1 MDVRTTGALTGLTQ
15 ENSNPNTFPI
25 FGIETFAPDLE
36 PGALQKIYGT
46 KTLPMFEW
54 VRSIQTGTGTY
65 DPDSEED
72 TMLMQEYEDFVA
84 TSGQPEG
91 YMSPDEIKQQMYA
104 GTARAIGDVAS
115 VGIARGLTDPTLKE
129 GFKIGSEGLT
139 ETVFNPDTQPARS
152 FLERGYEGLK
162 SIGRPE
168 RLPTGFEKR
177 VAQSQLDAVRE
188 ANKNLGLD
196 AANVATVDP
205 LALSPSDYLADPTS
219 GATVSAARRAGARVG
234 PPAEGDLT
242 RGVDENIV
250 SRGTARPSF
259 FTKEGVTQAG
269 YETGVSALI
278 NMGVNLTLGKMKPK
292 KAARQAIKSAAGGTV
307 GSTVGAAVGT
317 AVGGPIGG
325 KIGSAVGKVIGS
337 TVASKVIC
345 NELQRQGLMSRS
357 QVLISYK
364 FAKENLSEQH
374 ARGYHI
380 WAIRVVQKMRKG
392 YMVKFWQ
399 HIAIHRTNEIEYIY
413 GKRDK
418 PDYLGKLYRKIF
430 EPACWVIGA
439 FCKSSDWSILY
450 AKES

>member
-1 MDVRTTGALTGLTQ
+1 MDLRTTGALTGLVED
-15 ENSNPNTFPI
+15 ENKTRTFPI
-25 FGIETFAPDLE
+25 YGMQSFAPELKDV
-36 PGALQKIYGT
+36 PLQSIYGT
-46 KTLPMFEW
+46 VGLPMFEW
-54 VRSIQTGTGTY
+54 VKAIQTGTGTY
-65 DPDSEED
+65 NPENEED
-72 TMLMQEYEDFVA
+72 AAKMKEYEDFVA

-91 YMSPDEIKQQMYA
+91 YMSPDELKQQMYA

-115 VGIARGLTDPTLKE
+115 IGIARGLTDPILQE
-129 GFKIGSEGLT
+129 GYRIGAEGLT
-139 ETVFNPDTQPARS
+139 DTVYKSANDPVRS

-168 RLPTGFEKR
+168 RLPTGWERKL
-177 VAQSQLDAVRE
+177 AQKQIDEVKK
-188 ANKNLGLD
+188 ANAGLGLD
-196 AANVATVDP
+196 ATDLKTVDP
-205 LALSPSDYLADPTS
+205 LALSPADYLADPTS
-219 GATVSAARRAGARVG
+219 DATVRAARQAGAKVG
-234 PPAEGDLT
+234 TPAEGT
-242 RGVDENIV
+242 REVDPSIV
-250 SRGTARPSF
+250 KGGATRPSF
-259 FTKEGVTQAG
+259 FTRKGITQAG

-278 NMGVNLTLGKMKPK
+278 NMGVNLTMGNMKPK
-292 KAARQAIKSAAGGTV
+292 QAARQAVKSAAGGTV
-307 GSTVGAAVGT
+307 GSTIGATVGT

-345 NELQRQGLMSRS
+345 NELERQGLMSRS

-374 ARGYHI
+374 ARGYHL

-418 PDYLGKLYRKIF
+418 PDYLGKLYRKVF

>member
-1 MDVRTTGALTGLTQ
+1 MDVRTTGALTGLT
-15 ENSNPNTFPI
+15 EEDNNPNTFPI
-25 FGIETFAPDLE
+25 FGIETFAPDIE
-36 PGALQKIYGT
+36 PGALQQIYGT

-65 DPDSEED
+65 DPENEED
-72 TMLMQEYEDFVA
+72 AELMQEYEDFVA

-91 YMSPDEIKQQMYA
+91 YMSPDELKQQMYA
-104 GTARAIGDVAS
+104 GTARAVGDVAS
-115 VGIARGLTDPTLKE
+115 IGIARGLTDPTLKE

-139 ETVFNPDTQPARS
+139 ETVFDPDTQPVRS
-152 FLERGYEGLK
+152 FVERGYEGLK

-168 RLPTGFEKR
+168 KLPTGFEKQ
-177 VAQSQLDAVRE
+177 VAQSQLDAVRK
-188 ANKNLGLD
+188 ANADLGLD
-196 AANVATVDP
+196 AANVATVEP
-205 LALSPSDYLADPTS
+205 LALSPSDYLADPRS
-219 GATVSAARRAGARVG
+219 GATVNEARRAGANVA
-234 PPAEGDLT
+234 AEDPS
-242 RGVDENIV
+242 RISDSIV
-250 SRGTARPSF
+250 SKGTARPSF
-259 FTKEGVTQAG
+259 FTKEGITQAG
-269 YETGVSALI
+269 YETGVSALV
-278 NMGVNLTLGKMKPK
+278 NLGVNLTLGKMKPK
-292 KAARQAIKSAAGGTV
+292 EAARQAAKSAAGGTV
-307 GSTVGAAVGT
+307 GAKIGGTVGT
-317 AVGGPIGG
+317 AVGGPVGG
-325 KIGSAVGKVIGS
+325 AVGTAVGKVIGS
-337 TVASKVIC
+337 TVAAKVIC
-345 NELQRQGLMSRS
+345 NELERQGLMSRS

-374 ARGYHI
+374 ARGYHL

>member
-1 MDVRTTGALTGLTQ
+1 MDVRTTGALTGLT
-15 ENSNPNTFPI
+15 EEDSNSNTFPI
-25 FGIETFAPDLE
+25 FGIETFAPNLE

-46 KTLPMFEW
+46 KALPMFEW

-65 DPDSEED
+65 DPENEED
-72 TMLMQEYEDFVA
+72 AELMQEYEDFVA

-91 YMSPDEIKQQMYA
+91 YMSPDELKQQMYA

-115 VGIARGLTDPTLKE
+115 VGIARGLTDPMLQQ
-129 GFKIGSEGLT
+129 GYKIGAEGLT
-139 ETVFNPDTQPARS
+139 ETAYKSADAPIMS

-168 RLPTGFEKR
+168 KLPTGFQKQ
-177 VAQSQLDAVRE
+177 VAQSQLDAV
-188 ANKNLGLD
+188 KSDNLNLPLD
-196 AANVATVDP
+196 ATDATTVQP
-205 LALSPSDYLADPTS
+205 LALSPSDYLADPTAR
-219 GATVSAARRAGARVG
+219 ATVNEARRAGANVA
-234 PPAEGDLT
+234 AEDSS
-242 RGVDENIV
+242 RISDSIV

-269 YETGVSALI
+269 YETGVSTLI
-278 NMGVNLTLGKMKPK
+278 NLGVNLTLGKMEPK

-337 TVASKVIC
+337 TVAAKVIC
-345 NELQRQGLMSRS
+345 NELERQGLMSRS

-374 ARGYHI
+374 ARGYHL

-418 PDYLGKLYRKIF
+418 PDYLGRLYRKIF

>member
-1 MDVRTTGALTGLTQ
+1 MDVRTTGALTGLT
-15 ENSNPNTFPI
+15 ESDEKRTFPVYQMQS
-25 FGIETFAPDLE
+25 FAPDLE
-36 PGALQKIYGT
+36 AGALQKLYGT
-46 KTLPMFEW
+46 GALPMFEW

-65 DPDSEED
+65 DPENED
-72 TMLMQEYEDFVA
+72 DAELMQEYEDFVA

-91 YMSPDEIKQQMYA
+91 YMSPDELKQQMYA

-115 VGIARGLTDPTLKE
+115 VGIARGLADPTLQQ
-129 GFKIGSEGLT
+129 GYKIGSEGLT
-139 ETVFNPDTQPARS
+139 ETIFKPDTQPVRS

-168 RLPTGFEKR
+168 TLPTGFER
-177 VAQSQLDAVRE
+177 QVAQSQLDAVKE
-188 ANKNLGLD
+188 FNKNLALD
-196 AANVATVDP
+196 ATGKTVDP
-205 LALSPSDYLADPTS
+205 LALSPSDYLADPTAR
-219 GATVSAARRAGARVG
+219 ATVNAARQAGAKV
-234 PPAEGDLT
+234 AEEEGSRKISDS
-242 RGVDENIV
+242 IV
-250 SRGTARPSF
+250 KGGTTAPSF
-259 FTKEGVTQAG
+259 FTKQGLTQAG
-269 YETGVSALI
+269 YETGVSALV
-278 NMGVNLTLGKMKPK
+278 NLGVNLTLGNMAPK
-292 KAARQAIKSAAGGTV
+292 KAARQAAKSAAGGTA
-307 GSTVGAAVGT
+307 GSVIGGTVGT

-337 TVASKVIC
+337 TVAAKVIC
-345 NELQRQGLMSRS
+345 NELERQGLMSRS

-374 ARGYHI
+374 ARGYHL
-380 WAIRVVQKMRKG
+380 WAIGVVQKMRKG

-418 PDYLGKLYRKIF
+418 PDYLGKVYRKIF

>member
-1 MDVRTTGALTGLTQ
+1 MDLRTTGALTGLV
-15 ENSNPNTFPI
+15 EEEDKARTFPI
-25 FGIETFAPDLE
+25 YGMQSFAPELQ
-36 PGALQKIYGT
+36 GAPLQSIYGT
-46 KTLPMFEW
+46 IGLPMFEW
-54 VRSIQTGTGTY
+54 VRAIQTGTGTY
-65 DPDSEED
+65 DPENEED
-72 TMLMQEYEDFVA
+72 AAKMKEYEDFVA

-115 VGIARGLTDPTLKE
+115 IGIARGLTDPILKE
-129 GFKIGSEGLT
+129 GYKIGAGGLT

-168 RLPTGFEKR
+168 RLPRGFEQKL
-177 VAQSQLDAVRE
+177 AQSQLDAVKKS
-188 ANKNLGLD
+188 NTGLGLD
-196 AANVATVDP
+196 ATNLKTADP
-205 LALSPSDYLADPTS
+205 LALSPSDYLADPTDV
-219 GATVSAARRAGARVG
+219 ATINKARQAGARVG
-234 PPAEGDLT
+234 QAPEGT
-242 RGVDENIV
+242 REVDPSIV
-250 SRGTARPSF
+250 KGGATRPSF
-259 FTKEGVTQAG
+259 FTREGITQAG

-278 NMGVNLTLGKMKPK
+278 NMGVNLTLGNMKPK
-292 KAARQAIKSAAGGTV
+292 QAARQAVKSAAGGTV
-307 GSTVGAAVGT
+307 GSTIGATVGT

-337 TVASKVIC
+337 TVAAKVIC
-345 NELQRQGLMSRS
+345 NELERQGLMSRS

-374 ARGYHI
+374 ARGYHL
-380 WAIRVVQKMRKG
+380 WAIGVVQKMRKG

-418 PDYLGKLYRKIF
+418 PDYLGRLYRKIF